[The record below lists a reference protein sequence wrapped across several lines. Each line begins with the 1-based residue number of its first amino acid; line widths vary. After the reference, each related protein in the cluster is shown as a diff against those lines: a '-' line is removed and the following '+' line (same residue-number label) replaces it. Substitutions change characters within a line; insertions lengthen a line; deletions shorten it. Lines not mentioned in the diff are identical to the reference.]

1 MIEFYGEISMPCKRA
16 VNKRKKRYYA
26 VWLCV
31 LSVIVAGLAVYAG
44 IDGGGKG
51 RDFIVFTVFAVLLA
65 LFTAYLFAAPVPRS
79 LEGEK
84 WLFRVQIEGEKIL
97 WVQYLPDKTIRKE
110 KMIDSIKKV
119 YRTKFC
125 YYLVYNNLSNAIICE
140 RCLLKRG
147 TFDRLEYTFEGKIRN
162 LDI

>member
-1 MIEFYGEISMPCKRA
+1 MIEFYGEVTDYTKRRTD
-16 VNKRKKRYYA
+16 KLRKRYMSN
-26 VWLCV
+26 WIFV
-31 LSVIVAGLAVYAG
+31 LAGVIVVIALIVLFTTSGNNWLWVGL
-44 IDGGGKG
+44 
-51 RDFIVFTVFAVLLA
+51 FAVLLA
-65 LFTAYLFAAPVPRS
+65 VVGFFLRFGPMRKSVSNA
-79 LEGEK
+79 K
-84 WLFRVQIEGEKIL
+84 WLVRVQIEGEKIL
-97 WVQYLPDKTIRKE
+97 WVQYLPDKTVRKE

-162 LDI
+162 LEI

>member
-1 MIEFYGEISMPCKRA
+1 MIEFYGEVTDYTKHRTD
-16 VNKRKKRYYA
+16 KLRKRYMSN
-26 VWLCV
+26 WIFV
-31 LSVIVAGLAVYAG
+31 LAGVIVVIALIVLFTTSGNNWLWVGL
-44 IDGGGKG
+44 
-51 RDFIVFTVFAVLLA
+51 FAVLLA
-65 LFTAYLFAAPVPRS
+65 AVGFFLRFGPMRKSVSNA
-79 LEGEK
+79 K
-84 WLFRVQIEGEKIL
+84 WLVRVQIEGEKIL
-97 WVQYLPDKTIRKE
+97 WVQYLPDKTVRKE

>member
-1 MIEFYGEISMPCKRA
+1 
-16 VNKRKKRYYA
+16 
-26 VWLCV
+26 
-31 LSVIVAGLAVYAG
+31 
-44 IDGGGKG
+44 
-51 RDFIVFTVFAVLLA
+51 
-65 LFTAYLFAAPVPRS
+65 
-79 LEGEK
+79 
-84 WLFRVQIEGEKIL
+84 
-97 WVQYLPDKTIRKE
+97 
-110 KMIDSIKKV
+110 MIDSIKKV